1 MSRECFCYT
10 YRGFIG
16 CFLTLGS
23 IENRVVV
30 IALIGRGSMSSMLI
44 VAGGEQIKPLVGL
57 VILIGLQIGLQLRDF
72 CFLTMGEM
80 TKDGEHEHELTI

>member
-1 MSRECFCYT
+1 
-10 YRGFIG
+10 
-16 CFLTLGS
+16 
-23 IENRVVV
+23 
-30 IALIGRGSMSSMLI
+30 MSSILI

-80 TKDGEHEHELTI
+80 TKDGEHEYELTI